1 MTRPRRYAIS
11 GGGCRRVPW
20 WPGWPCWAPRSQ
32 PVRRPW
38 PGPWC
43 PAPTRDPTTPSTA
56 CPASRRPR
64 AQPSARTS
72 PTGAS
77 SRPLSGGGVWGVWGG
92 DRRETLRRWGG
103 VSLGSPPA
111 TGTQCPF
118 PVVPP
123 ACCFCTYPPEP
134 FPTTLS
140 GSPWGEWSGTAE
152 APPTDPSRRQTGQ
165 RARPQGAQCP
175 HAGLPRCA
183 GSMRWLWGVI

>member
-72 PTGAS
+72 PAGAS
-77 SRPLSGGGVWGVWGG
+77 SRTLWGGGRGGVTGGKPCGGGAGCPSGRPPPRARSARSPLSRLPAAFAPTRRSRSRPLSRGPLGV
-92 DRRETLRRWGG
+92 
-103 VSLGSPPA
+103 
-111 TGTQCPF
+111 
-118 PVVPP
+118 
-123 ACCFCTYPPEP
+123 
-134 FPTTLS
+134 
-140 GSPWGEWSGTAE
+140 GEWSGTAE
-152 APPTDPSRRQTGQ
+152 APPTDPSRGQTGQ